1 MQVIGLCRFSY
12 PGIGGFQVEHENLQ
26 ARIDYLYAPKRLEDR
41 FRTFE
46 TITLPPLRAQTD
58 PDFTLLIVIGES
70 LPKPWHDRL
79 ADLVADMPQVV
90 IQSHAPGRHRPVMQA
105 AINSIRQFDKQ
116 PCLQFRMDDDD
127 AVACSYVE
135 RLREAAQDVRK
146 LSRKH
151 RYLAIDFNQGFIASP
166 GPAGLRATPT
176 TTPYTTAALAV
187 MLKPSEK
194 RTIMNFAHAKVA
206 QNMPTVTFSGQDM
219 LIRGHN
225 DFNDSRQ
232 KPGVRPVD
240 LLPLSPADEDHFRA
254 IYNIDADHIRRVF
267 SAP

>member
-1 MQVIGLCRFSY
+1 MQVIGICRFSY
-12 PGIGGFQVEHENLQ
+12 PGTGGFQVEHDTL
-26 ARIDYLYAPKRLEDR
+26 ADRIAYLYAPKRMQER

-58 PDFTLLIVIGES
+58 PDFTFLIVIGEA

-79 ADLVADMPQVV
+79 QDLVADMPQVIV
-90 IQSHAPGRHRPVMQA
+90 QPHAPGRHRPVMQE
-105 AINSIRQFDKQ
+105 AINSVRRFDNE

-127 AVACSYVE
+127 AVACAYVE
-135 RLREAAQDVRK
+135 RLREAAHDIRK

-151 RYLAIDFNQGFIASP
+151 RFLAIDFNQGFIASP
-166 GPAGLRATPT
+166 GPGGLRATPT
-176 TTPYTTAALAV
+176 KAPYSTAALAL

-194 RTIMNFAHAKVA
+194 RTVMNFAHVKVS
-206 QNMPTVTFSGQDM
+206 QNMPTLTFSGQDM

-232 KPGVRPVD
+232 KPGVKPVD
-240 LLPLSPADEDHFRA
+240 LLPLTSEDEDHFRA
-254 IYNIDADHIRRVF
+254 VYNIDADQVRRVF